1 MSKKLARLVGD
12 HRRLYNE
19 GRTFSGDD
27 ADDEDLGFDALIES
41 TTHPTLKAIYLA
53 NPELRMPG
61 RLSDRRRLVVI
72 RSNEAWERSA
82 RWAARNYL
90 SGIVHEARGA
100 SLSLE
105 RREIDVREILKAL
118 TQSDVLL
125 QLAPD
130 DAMPD
135 VLERIATAEIDAT
148 RVRQGHMTEV
158 LRLHFGMSETR
169 WPAGWDPLDIDCTH
183 IDLAIEQAND
193 AADFLEI
200 LQVFRVGSVA
210 QEPEPAITEADDDN
224 WKKMPTP
231 EGPWARVLNSPIAA
245 PKTAA
250 TKGLWAACEK
260 IMNAD
265 LPLRTV
271 YNDPTGTLVAEWPHA
286 ADVVRRLLSGISVG
300 DVVKLRPTLLVGA
313 PGTGKTSLLQAIA
326 AMLDVPHF
334 VFPCASSGDNS
345 FGGTPAR
352 WHSSQLSTP
361 GEAIRQHGVANPI
374 VILDELEKAGRHYDN
389 GSLVDALLPMLEAH
403 TAREYYETAL
413 DAKIDLSHVS
423 FVATANTLSIPA
435 PLRDRFDVVQMPDP
449 GPQHIGP
456 LARRIVDD
464 IRRKRGLVPRM
475 IPPVAPDEADLLKK
489 AWRGGSLRQLSRIV
503 EALVDNRDRLEIKH

>member
-27 ADDEDLGFDALIES
+27 IEDEELGIDALLDS

-53 NPELRMPG
+53 NPELPHPLRVP
-61 RLSDRRRLVVI
+61 DRRRLVVI
-72 RSNEAWERSA
+72 RSNENWERSA

-90 SGIVHEARGA
+90 SGIVHDARGA
-100 SLSLE
+100 SLNLNRE
-105 RREIDVREILKAL
+105 EIDVRDILKAL

-125 QLAPD
+125 QLGPD
-130 DAMPD
+130 DVMPG
-135 VLERIATAEIDAT
+135 VLERVVAAEIDAT
-148 RVRQGHMTEV
+148 RVREGHMTEV
-158 LRLHFGMSETR
+158 LRRHFGSSSAT
-169 WPAGWDPLDIDCTH
+169 WPVGLDPLSFDCVH
-183 IDLAIEQAND
+183 IDLAIEQASSP
-193 AADFLEI
+193 ADFIEI
-200 LQVFRVGSVA
+200 LQVFRFEADAPG
-210 QEPEPAITEADDDN
+210 PAIAESQDDE
-224 WKKMPTP
+224 WKRMPTP
-231 EGPWARVLNSPIAA
+231 AGPSARVLSSPIAT
-245 PKTAA
+245 PKTQA
-250 TKGLWAACEK
+250 TKSLWTACEK
-260 IMNAD
+260 IVNAD
-265 LPLRTV
+265 VPLQTV
-271 YNDPTGTLVAEWPHA
+271 YNDPTPALLEEWPHA
-286 ADVVRRLLSGISVG
+286 GDVVRRLLAGISVG
-300 DVVKLRPTLLVGA
+300 DVIKIRPTLLVGA

-361 GEAIRQHGVANPI
+361 GETIRQHAVANPI
-374 VILDELEKAGRHYDN
+374 VILDELEKAGRHYEN

-403 TAREYYETAL
+403 TASQYYETAL
-413 DAKIDLSHVS
+413 DAQIDLSHVS

-435 PLRDRFDVVQMPDP
+435 PLRDRFDVVKMPDP

-464 IRRKRGLVPRM
+464 ISRKRGLIDGM
-475 IPPVAPDEADLLKK
+475 IPPIAPDESDLLQK
-489 AWRGGSLRQLSRIV
+489 AWKGGSLRKLARIV
-503 EALVDNRDRLEIKH
+503 EALVDNRDRLEIRN